1 MHDLPHDHDHD
12 AHGLDVEE
20 EHPLWKLD
28 TITLTSV
35 GIDVGTATSQIIFSQ
50 LVLRRLGR
58 ELSSRFVVT
67 ERDTLYLSPVYLTP
81 YSAGRERVDDQALGR
96 LVDAA
101 YQEAGLTPRDI
112 TPARSSSPAKRSAAT
127 THAPSPTCSRRSA
140 ATSSAP
146 RRVTTSKLC
155 WLRTARARSRTP
167 LKSNAEC

>member
-1 MHDLPHDHDHD
+1 MEARHDHAYERRYRRRHC
-12 AHGLDVEE
+12 H
-20 EHPLWKLD
+20 
-28 TITLTSV
+28 LT
-35 GIDVGTATSQIIFSQ
+35 DYFSQ

-67 ERDTLYLSPVYLTP
+67 ERDTLYLSPVHLTP

-112 TPARSSSPAKRSAAT
+112 DTGAIILTGEAIRRDNARAIADLFAAQ
-127 THAPSPTCSRRSA
+127 RG
-140 ATSSAP
+140 TSSAP
-146 RRVTTSKLC
+146 RPVTTSKRC
-155 WLRTARARSRTP
+155 WPRTARARSRIP